1 MKQQAV
7 SIRIGWVIEYKGKP
21 WTVVKATHIKP
32 GKGGAFMQVEMKSVE
47 EGTKTNERFRSED
60 TVEKLMVEEKDC
72 QFLYEDALGLTFMD
86 SETFEQFVM
95 PADILGD
102 SRPFMVE
109 GITKLLPAVCF
120 YEIFYQDNS
129 ARSLENSLPL
139 ATENCRSRSSAPLP
153 KPNRWSKDRPRL
165 RPTNRRFWTTASASW
180 FRRLSTRVKRSWS
193 ARPKPTMSKEPNNV
207 VSFPNSHAF
216 GRRRQKGNGV
226 A

>member
-95 PADILGD
+95 PADILGAAAGRLHHCRNRTGGQGTD
-102 SRPFMVE
+102 RGFVLQTGDFGQRRPHH
-109 GITKLLPAVCF
+109 GSAV
-120 YEIFYQDNS
+120 YQ
-129 ARSLENSLPL
+129 P
-139 ATENCRSRSSAPLP
+139 
-153 KPNRWSKDRPRL
+153 
-165 RPTNRRFWTTASASW
+165 
-180 FRRLSTRVKRSWS
+180 
-193 ARPKPTMSKEPNNV
+193 
-207 VSFPNSHAF
+207 
-216 GRRRQKGNGV
+216 G
-226 A
+226 